1 MSQKL
6 DTLNI
11 NFMRFRK
18 PAAILSAVLLVL
30 SVIALFAKGLNL
42 GLDFTGGTQVRVA
55 FSDSVP
61 LDTVR
66 QATDAQGF
74 TGAVVVYYG
83 SESEVMIRFQNS
95 LEDLAVTRLNTVLAE
110 AAPGAAVQSVTQ
122 DTSGTYQ
129 SQVTIAGAD
138 NLGELADRLF
148 PPQVYGPVEVRDQ
161 GEEGTTFMLRR
172 SVDDP
177 VAQSFVQALSTATG
191 QDAEL
196 KDLSFVGSQ
205 VGDEMA
211 ENAVIGLLT
220 ALAIVMLYVS
230 LRFQY
235 KFAVSAVAALAHD
248 VLIVTGIFAISGL
261 EVDLTVFAALL
272 AVIGYSINDTIVV
285 ADRIRENFRKIR
297 KSDPVDVMNTSLNQT
312 LGRTI
317 VTSLTT
323 ILVLVALYLFG
334 GDVIRGFA
342 LALIVGIIVGTYS
355 SNLVVSNILLAMKV
369 NKEDLMIPVKEGA
382 EFDENP

>member
-1 MSQKL
+1 M
-6 DTLNI
+6 NI